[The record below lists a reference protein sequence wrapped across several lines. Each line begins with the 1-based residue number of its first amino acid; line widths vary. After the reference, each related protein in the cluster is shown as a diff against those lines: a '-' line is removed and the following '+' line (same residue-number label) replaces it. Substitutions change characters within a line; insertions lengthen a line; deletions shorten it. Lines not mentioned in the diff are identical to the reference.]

1 MWWTIG
7 DMSSDA
13 PPATAPAPRT
23 SMYARGSA
31 ANMVRSLL
39 VIVGF
44 MAVLFFAVARVNTA
58 SVPQV
63 HIDSLARQV
72 VAQTS
77 WPIAV
82 GKDLPEGWTPSA
94 VRFLPSTDKLRV
106 WHVGYQ
112 TPDRTYAAIEQTM
125 NGTADWIRAQTNRAP
140 KTDMLTI
147 NGQAWDVY
155 VRDIKT
161 QNSLVHEPAK
171 PGELTTIVT
180 GDATVADLTILA
192 EHMAPFS
199 G

>member
-39 VIVGF
+39 AIGES
-44 MAVLFFAVARVNTA
+44 
-58 SVPQV
+58 SVQR
-63 HIDSLARQV
+63 L
-72 VAQTS
+72 
-77 WPIAV
+77 

-140 KTDMLTI
+140 KTDMVTI